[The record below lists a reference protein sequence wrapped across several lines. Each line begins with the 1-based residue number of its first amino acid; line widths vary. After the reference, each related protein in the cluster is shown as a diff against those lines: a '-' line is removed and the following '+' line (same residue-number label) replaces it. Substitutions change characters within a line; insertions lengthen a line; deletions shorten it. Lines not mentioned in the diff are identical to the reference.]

1 MKKISRFVSIILLL
15 SCLSACTGSTETRW
29 QEQYDLG
36 VRYLSEG
43 NYEEAIVAFTAAI
56 EIDPKR
62 AEAYVG
68 RGDSYIGSGE
78 TEETLAAAIA
88 DYTEAINIDTAL
100 VDVYIKLAEI
110 YVLQGNFEVAKTLL
124 ETGFEITQNDA
135 LLTFL
140 GEITPS
146 NFETF
151 ESYVSFESAPQAVQT
166 SAIDLVH
173 LASDDATWD
182 ELYYFLV
189 TKSEL
194 NLPEFYTEYEGWKI
208 HYQTRFVEMRQE
220 NGKAF
225 SYDFSSPDK
234 YVSGHT
240 KSWNWCGDL
249 AEYLVYPWLEDG
261 VVRGGPGSA
270 LFVAITEDGLYDG
283 MGYSEIYNVDDGS
296 VWRERWHS
304 VTYQDGYCVYNSA
317 SQNRYPNTPLAY
329 QNPAK
334 RVTGDYETYEEFA
347 KNELWD

>member
-151 ESYVSFESAPQAVQT
+151 ESFNIGIP
-166 SAIDLVH
+166 
-173 LASDDATWD
+173 
-182 ELYYFLV
+182 LYSL
-189 TKSEL
+189 L
-194 NLPEFYTEYEGWKI
+194 I
-208 HYQTRFVEMRQE
+208 
-220 NGKAF
+220 
-225 SYDFSSPDK
+225 
-234 YVSGHT
+234 
-240 KSWNWCGDL
+240 
-249 AEYLVYPWLEDG
+249 
-261 VVRGGPGSA
+261 
-270 LFVAITEDGLYDG
+270 
-283 MGYSEIYNVDDGS
+283 
-296 VWRERWHS
+296 
-304 VTYQDGYCVYNSA
+304 
-317 SQNRYPNTPLAY
+317 
-329 QNPAK
+329 
-334 RVTGDYETYEEFA
+334 
-347 KNELWD
+347 